1 MCIILT
7 FLLLDLL
14 NSFGMTIFN
23 HFNYVF
29 SALWIYI
36 LTRCQH
42 LLEQNK
48 KNRTLK

>member
-23 HFNYVF
+23 YFNDAF

-36 LTRCQH
+36 LTRWQH
-42 LLEQNK
+42 SLEQSHENS
-48 KNRTLK
+48 TLK